1 VFERMDHLGIAVDEL
16 APALVTY
23 RETFAMELVHREVI
37 ADQGVEVALLE
48 VGDEHIELLA
58 PLSQDTAVGRFLARR
73 GPGMH
78 HVAYRV
84 GDIDATLAELRARDV
99 EMIDTEPR
107 IGIRA
112 SRVAFVHPR
121 ATGGVLTEIVQ
132 AASE

>member
-16 APALVTY
+16 ASALATY
-23 RETFAMELVHREVI
+23 RETFAMELLHREVI

-58 PLSQDTAVGRFLARR
+58 PLSQDTPVGRFLARR
-73 GPGMH
+73 GPGIH

-99 EMIDTEPR
+99 EMIDSAPR

-132 AASE
+132 AATA